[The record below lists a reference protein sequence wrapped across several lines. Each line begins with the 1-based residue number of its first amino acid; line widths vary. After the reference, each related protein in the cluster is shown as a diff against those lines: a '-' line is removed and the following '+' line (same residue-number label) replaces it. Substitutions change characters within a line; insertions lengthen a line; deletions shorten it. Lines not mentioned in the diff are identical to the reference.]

1 MVLFRLGAAFD
12 RNNMKDSR
20 LDWIA
25 LLPSWLVPEKLMTLA
40 FLDKFYKILRYGMYS
55 IYNFF
60 EC

>member
-55 IYNFF
+55 I
-60 EC
+60 